1 MSNHIRSRGG
11 KRADPNRALN
21 SFSEGAP
28 TRYASPVTV
37 VPEHPARWIRL
48 LWLLAAAI
56 LIPLVFFIQQFTL
69 GLRGQTL
76 AHVPQEVAAR
86 ETPDEPGISEFTLA
100 AKAMVKMARLSP
112 GHDRD
117 AQEDPDAPPPK
128 QLD

>member
-11 KRADPNRALN
+11 KRGNRSRSPFPADAL
-21 SFSEGAP
+21 
-28 TRYASPVTV
+28 TRYAFLVTV

-48 LWLLAAAI
+48 VWLLAAAI
-56 LIPLVFFIQQFTL
+56 LVPLVFFIQQFTL

-76 AHVPQEVAAR
+76 AHVPREVAAR

-112 GHDRD
+112 GHDRV
-117 AQEDPDAPPPK
+117 AQEDPDAPVPK
-128 QLD
+128 